1 MRKTSENLS
10 FISANSYDFVRNQ
23 IGQHNEKL
31 EKIRSVLA
39 EKGEGLEDAI
49 EYQKKGTSWK
59 RKQVL
64 AECESWMNA
73 TNCPEYLREDYRQKA
88 YSSCDN
94 DFISKVSTAMYGLKL
109 NLETEVEINSEGE
122 WQVAEKIA
130 DEILES
136 HRYTLSLEEAEAY
149 GLYQE
154 LLAIAKK
161 LHERNYFITASYI
174 GEDCLYPCDTEE
186 EDMQQFLLYYR
197 EPK

>member
-1 MRKTSENLS
+1 MKKLS
-10 FISANSYDFVRNQ
+10 YISKFSYEVVRNQ
-23 IGQHNEKL
+23 IGVHNAKL

-39 EKGEGLEDAI
+39 EKGEGMTEAI
-49 EYQKKGTSWK
+49 EYQKKGAAWK

-64 AECESWMNA
+64 AECEEWMNT
-73 TNCPEYLREDYRQKA
+73 TNCPSYLREENRKKA
-88 YSSCDN
+88 YESCDN
-94 DFISKVSTAMYGLKL
+94 EYIAKVATAFSGLKL
-109 NLETEVEINSEGE
+109 NFETEVEINSEGE
-122 WQVAEKIA
+122 WQVAEKLA
-130 DEILES
+130 DEMLES
-136 HRYTLSLEEAEAY
+136 HRYTLTPEEVEAY

-186 EDMQQFLLYYR
+186 EDIQQFLLYYR

>member
-1 MRKTSENLS
+1 MKNLS
-10 FISANSYDFVRNQ
+10 YISKFSYEVVRQQVGEYNA
-23 IGQHNEKL
+23 KL

-39 EKGEGLEDAI
+39 EKGEGMTEAI
-49 EYQKKGTSWK
+49 EYQKKGSAWK

-64 AECESWMNA
+64 AECEDWMNA
-73 TNCPEYLREDYRQKA
+73 TNCPSYLREENRKKA
-88 YSSCDN
+88 YDSCDN
-94 DFISKVSTAMYGLKL
+94 DYIAKVATAFSGLKL
-109 NLETEVEINSEGE
+109 NLETEVEVNSEGE
-122 WQVAEKIA
+122 WQVAEKLA
-130 DEILES
+130 DEMLES
-136 HRYTLSLEEAEAY
+136 RRYTLTPEEVEAY

-161 LHERNYFITASYI
+161 LHERNYFITANFI

>member
-1 MRKTSENLS
+1 MKKLS
-10 FISANSYDFVRNQ
+10 YISKFSYEVVRNQ
-23 IGQHNEKL
+23 IGVHNAKL
-31 EKIRSVLA
+31 EKIRSELA
-39 EKGEGLEDAI
+39 EKGEGMTEAI
-49 EYQKKGTSWK
+49 EYQKKGTAWK

-64 AECESWMNA
+64 AECEEWMNT
-73 TNCPEYLREDYRQKA
+73 TNCPLYLREENRKKA
-88 YSSCDN
+88 YESCDN
-94 DFISKVSTAMYGLKL
+94 EYIAKVATAFSGLKL

-122 WQVAEKIA
+122 WQVAEKLA
-130 DEILES
+130 DEMLES
-136 HRYTLSLEEAEAY
+136 HRYTLTPEEVEAY

>member
-1 MRKTSENLS
+1 MKKLS
-10 FISANSYDFVRNQ
+10 YISKFSYEVVRNQ
-23 IGQHNEKL
+23 IGVHNAKL

-39 EKGEGLEDAI
+39 EKGEGMTEAI
-49 EYQKKGTSWK
+49 EYQKKGAAWK

-64 AECESWMNA
+64 AECEEWMNA
-73 TNCPEYLREDYRQKA
+73 TNCPSYLREENRKKA
-88 YSSCDN
+88 YESCDN
-94 DFISKVSTAMYGLKL
+94 EYIAKVATAFSGLKL

-122 WQVAEKIA
+122 WLVAEKLA
-130 DEILES
+130 NEMLES
-136 HRYTLSLEEAEAY
+136 HRYTLTPEEVEAY

-197 EPK
+197 EPSK

>member
-1 MRKTSENLS
+1 MKKLS
-10 FISANSYDFVRNQ
+10 YISKFSYEVVRNQ
-23 IGQHNEKL
+23 IGVHNAKL

-39 EKGEGLEDAI
+39 EKGEGMTEAI
-49 EYQKKGTSWK
+49 EYQKKGAAWK

-64 AECESWMNA
+64 AECEEWMNA
-73 TNCPEYLREDYRQKA
+73 TNCPSYLREENRKKA
-88 YSSCDN
+88 YESCDN
-94 DFISKVSTAMYGLKL
+94 EYIAKVATAFSGLKL
-109 NLETEVEINSEGE
+109 NLETEAEINSEGE
-122 WQVAEKIA
+122 WQVAEKLA
-130 DEILES
+130 DEMLES
-136 HRYTLSLEEAEAY
+136 HRYTLTPEEVEAY

>member
-1 MRKTSENLS
+1 MKKLS
-10 FISANSYDFVRNQ
+10 YISKFSYEVVRDQ
-23 IGQHNEKL
+23 IGVHNAKL

-39 EKGEGLEDAI
+39 EKGEGMTEAI
-49 EYQKKGTSWK
+49 EYQKKGAAWK

-64 AECESWMNA
+64 AECEEWMNA
-73 TNCPEYLREDYRQKA
+73 TNCPSYLREENRKKA
-88 YSSCDN
+88 YESCDN
-94 DFISKVSTAMYGLKL
+94 EYIAKVATAFSGLKL

-122 WQVAEKIA
+122 WLVAEKLA
-130 DEILES
+130 DEML
-136 HRYTLSLEEAEAY
+136 EAY

>member
-1 MRKTSENLS
+1 MKKLS
-10 FISANSYDFVRNQ
+10 YISKFSYEVVRNQ
-23 IGQHNEKL
+23 IGVHNAKL

-39 EKGEGLEDAI
+39 EKGEGMTEAI
-49 EYQKKGTSWK
+49 EYQKKGAAWK

-64 AECESWMNA
+64 AECEEWMNA
-73 TNCPEYLREDYRQKA
+73 TNCPSYLREENRKKA
-88 YSSCDN
+88 YESCDN
-94 DFISKVSTAMYGLKL
+94 EYIAKVVTAFSGLKL

-122 WQVAEKIA
+122 WQVAEKLA
-130 DEILES
+130 NEMLES
-136 HRYTLSLEEAEAY
+136 HRYTLTPEEVEAY
-149 GLYQE
+149 ELYQE
-154 LLAIAKK
+154 LLTIAKK

>member
-1 MRKTSENLS
+1 MKNLIY
-10 FISANSYDFVRNQ
+10 ISKFSYEVVRQQVGEYNA
-23 IGQHNEKL
+23 KL

-39 EKGEGLEDAI
+39 EKGEGMTEAI
-49 EYQKKGTSWK
+49 EYQKKGSAWK

-64 AECESWMNA
+64 AECEDWMNA
-73 TNCPEYLREDYRQKA
+73 TNCPSYLREENRKKA
-88 YSSCDN
+88 YDSCDN
-94 DFISKVSTAMYGLKL
+94 DYIAKVATAFSGLKL
-109 NLETEVEINSEGE
+109 NLETEVEVNSEGE
-122 WQVAEKIA
+122 WQVAEKLA
-130 DEILES
+130 DEMLES
-136 HRYTLSLEEAEAY
+136 RRYTLTPEEVEAY

-161 LHERNYFITASYI
+161 LHERNYFITANFI

>member
-1 MRKTSENLS
+1 MKKLS
-10 FISANSYDFVRNQ
+10 YISKFSYEVVRNQ
-23 IGQHNEKL
+23 IGVHNAKL

-39 EKGEGLEDAI
+39 EKGEGMTEAI
-49 EYQKKGTSWK
+49 EYQKKGAAWK

-64 AECESWMNA
+64 AECEEWMNA
-73 TNCPEYLREDYRQKA
+73 TNCPSYLREENRKKA
-88 YSSCDN
+88 YESCDN
-94 DFISKVSTAMYGLKL
+94 EYIAKVVTAFSGLKL

-122 WQVAEKIA
+122 WLVAEKLA
-130 DEILES
+130 DEMLES
-136 HRYTLSLEEAEAY
+136 HRYTLTPEEVEAY

>member
-1 MRKTSENLS
+1 MKKLS
-10 FISANSYDFVRNQ
+10 YISKFSYEVVRNQ
-23 IGQHNEKL
+23 IGVHNAKL

-39 EKGEGLEDAI
+39 EKGEGMIEAI
-49 EYQKKGTSWK
+49 EYQKKGAAWK

-64 AECESWMNA
+64 AECEEWMNA
-73 TNCPEYLREDYRQKA
+73 TNCPSYLREENRKKA
-88 YSSCDN
+88 YESCDN
-94 DFISKVSTAMYGLKL
+94 EYIAKVVTAFSGLKL

-122 WQVAEKIA
+122 WLVAEKLA
-130 DEILES
+130 DEMLES
-136 HRYTLSLEEAEAY
+136 HRYTLTPEEVEAY

-197 EPK
+197 EPSK

>member
-1 MRKTSENLS
+1 MKKLS
-10 FISANSYDFVRNQ
+10 YISKFSYEVVRNQ
-23 IGQHNEKL
+23 IGVHNAKL

-39 EKGEGLEDAI
+39 EKGEGMTEAI
-49 EYQKKGTSWK
+49 EYQKKGAAWK

-64 AECESWMNA
+64 AECEEWMNT
-73 TNCPEYLREDYRQKA
+73 TNCPSYLREENRKKA
-88 YSSCDN
+88 YESCDN
-94 DFISKVSTAMYGLKL
+94 EYIAKVATAFSGLKL
-109 NLETEVEINSEGE
+109 NLETEAEINSEGE
-122 WQVAEKIA
+122 WQVAEKLA
-130 DEILES
+130 DEMLES
-136 HRYTLSLEEAEAY
+136 HRYTLTPEEVEAY

>member
-1 MRKTSENLS
+1 MKKLS
-10 FISANSYDFVRNQ
+10 YISKFSYEVVRNQ
-23 IGQHNEKL
+23 IGVHNAKL

-39 EKGEGLEDAI
+39 EKGEGMTEAI
-49 EYQKKGTSWK
+49 EYQKKGAAWK

-64 AECESWMNA
+64 AECEEWMNA
-73 TNCPEYLREDYRQKA
+73 TNCPSYLREENRKKA
-88 YSSCDN
+88 YESCDN
-94 DFISKVSTAMYGLKL
+94 EYIAKVTTAFSGLKL

-122 WQVAEKIA
+122 WLVAEKLA
-130 DEILES
+130 DEMLES
-136 HRYTLSLEEAEAY
+136 HRYTLTPEEVEAY

-161 LHERNYFITASYI
+161 LHERNYFITASFI

>member
-1 MRKTSENLS
+1 MKKLS
-10 FISANSYDFVRNQ
+10 YISKFSYEVVRNQ
-23 IGQHNEKL
+23 IGVHNAKL

-39 EKGEGLEDAI
+39 EKGEGMTEAI
-49 EYQKKGTSWK
+49 EYQKKGAAWK

-64 AECESWMNA
+64 AECEEWMNA
-73 TNCPEYLREDYRQKA
+73 TNCPSYLREENRKKA
-88 YSSCDN
+88 YESCDN
-94 DFISKVSTAMYGLKL
+94 EYIAKVVTAFSGLKL

-122 WQVAEKIA
+122 WLVAEKLA
-130 DEILES
+130 DEMLES
-136 HRYTLSLEEAEAY
+136 HRYTLTPEEVEAY

-154 LLAIAKK
+154 LLSIAKK

>member
-1 MRKTSENLS
+1 MKKLS
-10 FISANSYDFVRNQ
+10 YISKFSYEVVRNQ
-23 IGQHNEKL
+23 IGVHNAKL

-39 EKGEGLEDAI
+39 EKGEGMTEAI
-49 EYQKKGTSWK
+49 EYQKKGAAWK

-64 AECESWMNA
+64 AECEEWMNA
-73 TNCPEYLREDYRQKA
+73 TNCPSYLREENRKKA
-88 YSSCDN
+88 YESCDN
-94 DFISKVSTAMYGLKL
+94 EYIAKVVTAFSGLKL

-122 WQVAEKIA
+122 WLVAEKLA
-130 DEILES
+130 DEMLES
-136 HRYTLSLEEAEAY
+136 HRYTLTPEEVEAY

-161 LHERNYFITASYI
+161 LHERNYFITASFI

>member
-1 MRKTSENLS
+1 MKKLS
-10 FISANSYDFVRNQ
+10 YISKFSYEVVRNQ
-23 IGQHNEKL
+23 IGVHNAKL

-39 EKGEGLEDAI
+39 EKGEGMTEAI
-49 EYQKKGTSWK
+49 EYQKKGAAWK

-64 AECESWMNA
+64 AECEEWMNA
-73 TNCPEYLREDYRQKA
+73 TNCPSYLREENRKKA
-88 YSSCDN
+88 YESCDN
-94 DFISKVSTAMYGLKL
+94 EYIAKVATAFSGLKL
-109 NLETEVEINSEGE
+109 NLEKEVEINSEGE
-122 WQVAEKIA
+122 WLVAEKLA
-130 DEILES
+130 DEMLES
-136 HRYTLSLEEAEAY
+136 HRYILTPEEVEAY

>member
-1 MRKTSENLS
+1 MKKLS
-10 FISANSYDFVRNQ
+10 YISKFSYEVVRNQ
-23 IGQHNEKL
+23 IGVHNAKL

-39 EKGEGLEDAI
+39 EKGEGMTEAI
-49 EYQKKGTSWK
+49 EYQKKGAAWK

-64 AECESWMNA
+64 AECEEWMNA
-73 TNCPEYLREDYRQKA
+73 TNCPSYLREENRKKA
-88 YSSCDN
+88 YESCDN
-94 DFISKVSTAMYGLKL
+94 EYIAKVATAFSGLKL
-109 NLETEVEINSEGE
+109 NLETEAEINSEGE
-122 WQVAEKIA
+122 WQVAEKLA
-130 DEILES
+130 DEMLES
-136 HRYTLSLEEAEAY
+136 HRYTLTPEEVEAY

-154 LLAIAKK
+154 LLAIGKK